1 VSKHL
6 SVLLDDE
13 DAAQLDQWAE
23 REGVS
28 RHRAT
33 RDAVRA
39 GLAAPHA
46 VQRQPQA
53 VAPQQQASPL
63 PAAGIGGLGDA
74 AQIVAMLRALTPP
87 PQDMTPVLVAL
98 ASANKG
104 PDLAGL
110 AALMQSLRP
119 EPTPSPWPSILEA
132 VGPIAGPAIAAW
144 AEARA
149 SAAGAGSLFAVAA
162 PVLSHFFGD
171 DDDSDDDDSAEA
183 ETTPSSETPPP
194 APRVRRHVVATPSG
208 QQ

>member
-1 VSKHL
+1 MSKHL

-13 DAAQLDQWAE
+13 DAAQLQEWAE

-46 VQRQPQA
+46 VPRQPQA
-53 VAPQQQASPL
+53 AAPQTAPALPL
-63 PAAGIGGLGDA
+63 AGIGGVGDA
-74 AQIVAMLRALTPP
+74 AQLVALLRALAPP

-98 ASANKG
+98 ASQNKG

-110 AALMQSLRP
+110 AALMQTLRP
-119 EPTPSPWPSILEA
+119 EPTPSPWPAILEA

-149 SAAGAGSLFAVAA
+149 QAGGAASLFSVAS
-162 PVLSHFFGD
+162 PVLQHLFGT
-171 DDDSDDDDSAEA
+171 DSDDDDDDEA
-183 ETTPSSETPPP
+183 EPAPEPQTTPEPQ
-194 APRVRRHVVATPSG
+194 PRVRRHVIPTPAST
-208 QQ
+208 